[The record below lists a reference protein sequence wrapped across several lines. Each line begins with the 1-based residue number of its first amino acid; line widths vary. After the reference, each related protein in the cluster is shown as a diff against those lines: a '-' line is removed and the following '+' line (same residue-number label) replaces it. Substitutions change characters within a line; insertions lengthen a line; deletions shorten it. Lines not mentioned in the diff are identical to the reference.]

1 MKFVRVKI
9 FVVFLI
15 VFLAFRGNA
24 TDVKDLDK
32 VRENHFTNNATF
44 DTLFVKKCMKSDNKF
59 VARYAKGLLGAYYIE
74 KLNIN
79 GGLQNMISKKKKE
92 QAHKEVTE
100 KFNRNI

>member
-9 FVVFLI
+9 VVVFLI
-15 VFLAFRGNA
+15 VFLTFRGNA

-32 VRENHFTNNATF
+32 VRENYFTNNATL

-74 KLNIN
+74 KLNVN
-79 GGLQNMISKKKKE
+79 GERYWLDLGLSKDKGGRAA
-92 QAHKEVTE
+92 QT
-100 KFNRNI
+100 RP